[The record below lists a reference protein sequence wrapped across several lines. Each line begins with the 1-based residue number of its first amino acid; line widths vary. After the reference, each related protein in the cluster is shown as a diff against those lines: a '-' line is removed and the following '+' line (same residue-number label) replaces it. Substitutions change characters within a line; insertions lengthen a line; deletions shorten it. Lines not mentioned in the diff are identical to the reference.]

1 MNLSVKN
8 AIRSKQS
15 LVNGVTNKMNKM
27 NKMTLSSSIVK
38 GVTI

>member
-27 NKMTLSSSIVK
+27 TLSSSIVK
-38 GVTI
+38 GVTR